1 MHRCVVCVCA
11 AGSTRVEQSLEVSI
25 YSLLLRTLCCVGD
38 LQNLVEYH
46 RVNLSMMPPH
56 VAAPVVLVC
65 AEPLAVERGGRMFCV
80 VASLPRRSLV
90 EVLSW
95 AALWRGLSHGP
106 QCGSVMT
113 SFSSLGP
120 PFQPSCSRVPPSEV
134 VSLLSELAWD
144 NSGQTRHRRQS
155 VLFQTV
161 QSRAYIL
168 TVKSCCKG
176 PLSVS
181 TGLLDGGGLLLD

>member
-1 MHRCVVCVCA
+1 MCVCA

-95 AALWRGLSHGP
+95 AALWRGAQPRAPVRLSHDELLFP
-106 QCGSVMT
+106 RAP
-113 SFSSLGP
+113 LP
-120 PFQPSCSRVPPSEV
+120 ALLLSCSP
-134 VSLLSELAWD
+134 
-144 NSGQTRHRRQS
+144 
-155 VLFQTV
+155 F
-161 QSRAYIL
+161 
-168 TVKSCCKG
+168 
-176 PLSVS
+176 
-181 TGLLDGGGLLLD
+181 